1 MLSLMGS
8 FTHTAFDTDL
18 GPVALA
24 ATGEGVVRCNLPGS
38 DPDSLVEEV
47 MARTGL
53 APIEGGETVDRAADQ
68 VIAFLE
74 GELRDFDL
82 DLDWQLVGGFHRQVL
97 QATSTIPYGE
107 TASYGEVA
115 ALAGKP
121 GAARAA
127 GTALSVNPIA
137 LIVPCH
143 RIIKADGSTGGY
155 GGGKAGTALKQ
166 KLLDLEQP

>member
-1 MLSLMGS
+1 MGT
-8 FTHTAFDTDL
+8 FTHTAFETPL

-24 ATGEGVVRCNLPGS
+24 ATDNGVLRCNLPGS
-38 DPDSLVEEV
+38 DPDLLVEEV
-47 MARTGL
+47 IAKTGL
-53 APIEGGETVDRAADQ
+53 VPDEGGEMVDEAADQ

-74 GELRDFDL
+74 GEQKDFDL
-82 DLDWQLVGGFHRQVL
+82 DLDWRLIDGFYRQVL
-97 QATSTIPYGE
+97 QATATVPWGE
-107 TASYGEVA
+107 TVSYGEVA

-127 GTALSVNPIA
+127 GTALSMNPIA

-166 KLLDLEQP
+166 RLLDLENP

>member
-1 MLSLMGS
+1 MGTFS
-8 FTHTAFDTDL
+8 HTAFDTGL

-24 ATGEGVVRCNLPGS
+24 ATDDGIVRCNLPGS
-38 DPDSLVEEV
+38 DPDALVEEV
-47 MARTGL
+47 IARTGL
-53 APIEGGETVDRAADQ
+53 TPVEGGETVDEAADQ
-68 VIAFLE
+68 VIAFLS
-74 GELRDFDL
+74 GDLREFDL

-97 QATSTIPYGE
+97 QATATIPYGE

-115 ALAGKP
+115 ALAGRP

-166 KLLDLEQP
+166 KLLNLERPCA

>member
-1 MLSLMGS
+1 
-8 FTHTAFDTDL
+8 
-18 GPVALA
+18 
-24 ATGEGVVRCNLPGS
+24 
-38 DPDSLVEEV
+38 
-47 MARTGL
+47 
-53 APIEGGETVDRAADQ
+53 
-68 VIAFLE
+68 VIAFLS
-74 GELRDFDL
+74 GDLREFDL

-97 QATSTIPYGE
+97 QATATIPYGE

-115 ALAGKP
+115 ALAGRP

-166 KLLDLEQP
+166 KLLNLERPCA